1 MRVFRCFIRLQWIT
15 FALSCLFTSYKAD
28 KAPKQNHQT
37 TRNKRK
43 NTLLW
48 SIPTLTHYSNI
59 VFECVWHIIWKYLWH
74 ICMFIFIFWHS
85 IWHSFWHSI
94 WHIFLTCFLA
104 SMLTFSLTCFLA
116 FFVANRVRV
125 QTCPAAPRAGR
136 GGVDGW
142 GDEGIAPLSKLKS
155 RDPHLAGGEHTKN
168 KKPKIK

>member
-1 MRVFRCFIRLQWIT
+1 MVIWDYNTSTQYNLVDLVSGVINHLWTEGDTLGVRVFRCFIRLQWIT

-74 ICMFIFIFWHS
+74 ICMYIFIYWHS

-94 WHIFLTCFLA
+94 FDMFSGIYVEIF
-104 SMLTFSLTCFLA
+104 SDMLS
-116 FFVANRVRV
+116 
-125 QTCPAAPRAGR
+125 
-136 GGVDGW
+136 
-142 GDEGIAPLSKLKS
+142 GILC
-155 RDPHLAGGEHTKN
+155 GE
-168 KKPKIK
+168 